1 MFVHL
6 KLMTKLKT
14 PTLQPPCDGEA
25 GAVFPPRHDGG
36 LHPGLQAAHRAAA
49 GRRGGEGGQC
59 GHSRGV
65 RAGRRPAAVP
75 PPLRG
80 RGTCQRKFAIIFSI
94 FGEKHLKIKLT
105 IIDCLLNMVP
115 PSIRHILPN
124 IANFR

>member
-14 PTLQPPCDGEA
+14 PTFQPPCDWEA

-49 GRRGGEGGQC
+49 GRGGGEGGQC

-80 RGTCQRKFAIIFSI
+80 R
-94 FGEKHLKIKLT
+94 
-105 IIDCLLNMVP
+105 
-115 PSIRHILPN
+115 
-124 IANFR
+124 